1 MESPSPAGGGE
12 RYREHNV
19 IRLESILVQLGGI
32 LNSGLFSMHAQS
44 VVVVDNDDD
53 DDDGDGHGNDDDD
66 DGKEGGA
73 RYTDGCCPTMD
84 FRLQPT
90 ADRLMLGPRRNDPL
104 DFIFNV

>member
-32 LNSGLFSMHAQS
+32 LNSGLFSIHAQS

-53 DDDGDGHGNDDDD
+53 DDDGHTMMTMME
-66 DGKEGGA
+66 KKGA
-73 RYTDGCCPTMD
+73 QGILMDVAQQWISVSSQRPTD
-84 FRLQPT
+84 
-90 ADRLMLGPRRNDPL
+90 
-104 DFIFNV
+104 

>member
-53 DDDGDGHGNDDDD
+53 DAIVLCSTLQHIGNQI
-66 DGKEGGA
+66 
-73 RYTDGCCPTMD
+73 
-84 FRLQPT
+84 L
-90 ADRLMLGPRRNDPL
+90 
-104 DFIFNV
+104 

>member
-44 VVVVDNDDD
+44 VVVVDNDD
-53 DDDGDGHGNDDDD
+53 GNDDDD